1 MSKKL
6 SPGRIYKIN
15 GIVVRAKRQYNC
27 NGCIFNNPFSCP
39 KVNDSKDLNEES
51 PSCIEDGII
60 FISPQLW
67 QNVEKTDK
75 CLTKN

>member
-15 GIVVRAKRQYNC
+15 GIIVRAKRQYDC

-39 KVNDSKDLNEES
+39 RVDDSKDLNNKE
-51 PSCIEDGII
+51 PLSCIEDGII
-60 FISPQLW
+60 FISP
-67 QNVEKTDK
+67 
-75 CLTKN
+75 

>member
-15 GIVVRAKRQYNC
+15 GIIVRAKRLYDC

-39 KVNDSKDLNEES
+39 RVDDSKDLNNKE
-51 PSCIEDGII
+51 PLSCIEDGII
-60 FISPQLW
+60 FISP
-67 QNVEKTDK
+67 
-75 CLTKN
+75 

>member
-1 MSKKL
+1 MSKSL

-39 KVNDSKDLNEES
+39 RVNDLKNLNEES
-51 PSCIEDGII
+51 PSRIEDGIMC
-60 FISPQLW
+60 SRPYLW
-67 QNVEKTDK
+67 QNVENTDK
-75 CLTKN
+75 CLTKH

>member
-15 GIVVRAKRQYNC
+15 GIIVRAKRQYDC

-39 KVNDSKDLNEES
+39 RVNDSKNLDDKEQ
-51 PSCIEDGII
+51 PSCIEDGVI
-60 FISPQLW
+60 FISP
-67 QNVEKTDK
+67 
-75 CLTKN
+75 

>member
-1 MSKKL
+1 MMSKSL

-15 GIVVRAKRQYNC
+15 GIVVRAKRQYDC

-39 KVNDSKDLNEES
+39 RVKDLKNLNEES

-60 FISPQLW
+60 FISP
-67 QNVEKTDK
+67 
-75 CLTKN
+75 

>member
-15 GIVVRAKRQYNC
+15 GIIIRAKHQYDC

-39 KVNDSKDLNEES
+39 RVNDSKDLNNKE
-51 PSCIEDGII
+51 PLSCIEDGII
-60 FISPQLW
+60 FISP
-67 QNVEKTDK
+67 
-75 CLTKN
+75 

>member
-15 GIVVRAKRQYNC
+15 GIIVRAKRQYNC

-39 KVNDSKDLNEES
+39 RINDSKDLDNKE
-51 PSCIEDGII
+51 
-60 FISPQLW
+60 
-67 QNVEKTDK
+67 
-75 CLTKN
+75 

>member
-27 NGCIFNNPFSCP
+27 NGCIFDNPFSCLR
-39 KVNDSKDLNEES
+39 VNDSKDLKEK
-51 PSCIEDGII
+51 PLSCIEDGII
-60 FISPQLW
+60 FISP
-67 QNVEKTDK
+67 
-75 CLTKN
+75 

>member
-15 GIVVRAKRQYNC
+15 GIIVRAKRQYNC

-39 KVNDSKDLNEES
+39 RINDSKDLDDKEKL
-51 PSCIEDGII
+51 SCIEDGII
-60 FISPQLW
+60 FISP
-67 QNVEKTDK
+67 
-75 CLTKN
+75 

>member
-15 GIVVRAKRQYNC
+15 GIIVRAKRQYDC

-39 KVNDSKDLNEES
+39 RVNDSKNLDDKEQT
-51 PSCIEDGII
+51 SCIEDGVI
-60 FISPQLW
+60 FISP
-67 QNVEKTDK
+67 
-75 CLTKN
+75 

>member
-15 GIVVRAKRQYNC
+15 GIVVRAKRQYNY
-27 NGCIFNNPFSCP
+27 NRCIFNNPFSYP

-51 PSCIEDGII
+51 PSCIEDRII
-60 FISPQLW
+60 FISP
-67 QNVEKTDK
+67 
-75 CLTKN
+75 

>member
-15 GIVVRAKRQYNC
+15 NVIVRAKRQYNC

-39 KVNDSKDLNEES
+39 RINDSKDLDDKKK
-51 PSCIEDGII
+51 PSCIENGII
-60 FISPQLW
+60 FISP
-67 QNVEKTDK
+67 
-75 CLTKN
+75 

>member
-1 MSKKL
+1 MIKNL

-39 KVNDSKDLNEES
+39 RVSDSKNLGDKELLY
-51 PSCIEDGII
+51 CIEDGII
-60 FISPQLW
+60 FISP
-67 QNVEKTDK
+67 
-75 CLTKN
+75 

>member
-15 GIVVRAKRQYNC
+15 NVIVRAKRKYNC

-39 KVNDSKDLNEES
+39 RIRDSKNLGDREQ
-51 PSCIEDGII
+51 PSCIENGII
-60 FISPQLW
+60 FISP
-67 QNVEKTDK
+67 
-75 CLTKN
+75 